1 MFPLLGGSS
10 LKISAVSEKLTIKY
24 THRQTDCHPFALEEA
39 YENNFFALEGVNL
52 KNHTMEKQSL

>member
-1 MFPLLGGSS
+1 ML
-10 LKISAVSEKLTIKY
+10 AVLEKLQNKQTNRNTH
-24 THRQTDCHPFALEEA
+24 THRQSDCHPFALEEA